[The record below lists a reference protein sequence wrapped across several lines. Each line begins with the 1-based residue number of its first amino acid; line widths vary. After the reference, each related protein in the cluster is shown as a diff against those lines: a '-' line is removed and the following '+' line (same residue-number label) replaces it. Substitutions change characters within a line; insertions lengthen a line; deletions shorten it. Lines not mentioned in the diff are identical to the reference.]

1 MKIENSKLWNDPLV
15 RETLENVA
23 PDLDDL
29 NDSAYLRVLVETD
42 SLDALNLS
50 YLISETGSV
59 FGTLPPSVEAF
70 SERMNITAMREKPEI
85 LFEAEDTSGLKM
97 VLAVLVSETTGAGL
111 EKMKSAMGGRMQDFR
126 QGMDLIMEL
135 ADRMVETGAVH
146 NLPPALVEKFTE
158 GLDNVK
164 PLMEQ
169 TSRRKVM
176 AEASASLKFAMQ
188 RGNVEEV
195 CAPRIDPDSQYA
207 RLKSVARTKLKL

>member
-1 MKIENSKLWNDPLV
+1 MRIEDTDIWNDELV

-29 NDSAYLRVLVETD
+29 NASPYLRVLVETD

-59 FGTLPPSVEAF
+59 FGTLPPAVEAF
-70 SERMNITAMREKPEI
+70 SERMNISAMREKPEI
-85 LFEAEDTSGLKM
+85 VFGGDDTSGLKM
-97 VLAVLVSETTGAGL
+97 VLAVLVSETTGEGL
-111 EKMKSAMGGRMQDFR
+111 EKMKSAMGGRMSDFR

-158 GLDNVK
+158 GLDNLK
-164 PLMEQ
+164 PLIDQ
-169 TSRRKVM
+169 SSRRKVM
-176 AEASASLKFAMQ
+176 AEAAASLKFALQ
-188 RGNVEEV
+188 QGAAEEV
-195 CAPRIDPDSQYA
+195 HAPRIDPDSQYA
-207 RLKSVARTKLKL
+207 RLKQVARTKLKL